1 MDFFFKKKEQ
11 TSPAR
16 TTAQVAKKDI
26 GTVGVGSEEE
36 KKTASNN
43 NNHSPSKKNSQ
54 NSKVFVL
61 HARVVEGL
69 DLVTSNDYDPLL
81 ETFSVITLNTPS
93 QTKQA
98 KYKTQVIIFTETT
111 KLQKT
116 AMCDRYI
123 CHELSHQ
130 ISLTHLHPIH
140 H

>member
-16 TTAQVAKKDI
+16 TTAPKLTQVAKKDI

-69 DLVTSNDYDPLL
+69 DLVTSNDLIQKDLIPLIIL
-81 ETFSVITLNTPS
+81 LGFPLFLSRFRSVKPRHALGL
-93 QTKQA
+93 
-98 KYKTQVIIFTETT
+98 YWDF
-111 KLQKT
+111 
-116 AMCDRYI
+116 
-123 CHELSHQ
+123 H
-130 ISLTHLHPIH
+130 
-140 H
+140 